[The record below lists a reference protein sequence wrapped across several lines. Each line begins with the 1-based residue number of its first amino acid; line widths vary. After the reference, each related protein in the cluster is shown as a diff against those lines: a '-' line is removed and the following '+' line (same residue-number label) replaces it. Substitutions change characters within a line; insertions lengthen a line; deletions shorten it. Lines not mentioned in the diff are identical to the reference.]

1 MTIPPPDSSPPY
13 LGLGHIPG
21 LDRVKVEKE
30 RKDMWRQIFKKYE
43 DLEQR
48 NELTGEV
55 SLEDIDSPETIHRI
69 DKESSRYNC
78 IKPSTILR
86 RYFME
91 HADEIDEIATIAGP
105 PASDE
110 EVLTDDSDDEE
121 LSISSSTDAL
131 SLVSE
136 DGKKV
141 HGAQSPIT
149 PPTSESSDENNV
161 DGTANSDEASNSD
174 NNDTM
179 IGYDDED
186 DVPLYNSMSGPDY
199 GRNSDR
205 DDQSLS
211 LSHEPCAKKPRLQPE
226 QPSNFTKQY
235 PYNKLGQGVEA
246 EGDDKIQVD
255 AAADKEE
262 KSKCLVCSKCHIT
275 TFYEALPSSPGFQC
289 DECLVGEHMEC
300 EVEECGQCKYVGE
313 VITLRRD
320 AEVFGRVE
328 KLTGRKISQV

>member
-1 MTIPPPDSSPPY
+1 MATPPLEFSPPY
-13 LGLGHIPG
+13 WGLGHIPG
-21 LDRVKVEKE
+21 LDRDKVEKE
-30 RKDMWRQIFKKYE
+30 RKDMWGQIFKKYE

-55 SLEDIDSPETIHRI
+55 SLEDIDNPETIHRI
-69 DKESSRYNC
+69 VKESSRYNC
-78 IKPSTILR
+78 IKPSTTLR

-149 PPTSESSDENNV
+149 PPTSESSDENHI
-161 DGTANSDEASNSD
+161 DGNANSHETSNSD
-174 NNDTM
+174 NNDTL
-179 IGYDDED
+179 IDYDDED
-186 DVPLYNSMSGPDY
+186 DVPLYNSISGPGY
-199 GRNSDR
+199 RSNPDR
-205 DDQSLS
+205 DDQSLG
-211 LSHEPCAKKPRLQPE
+211 LSQEPCAKKPRLQPE
-226 QPSNFTKQY
+226 EPSNTTEQS
-235 PYNKLGQGVEA
+235 PYNNLG
-246 EGDDKIQVD
+246 QVD

-262 KSKCLVCSKCHIT
+262 KPKCLVCSKCHIT

-328 KLTGRKISQV
+328 ILTGRRISQVSSY

>member
-1 MTIPPPDSSPPY
+1 MVTPPPDSSPPY
-13 LGLGHIPG
+13 SGLGHIPG
-21 LDRVKVEKE
+21 LDRDKVEKE
-30 RKDMWRQIFKKYE
+30 RKDMWGQIFKKYE

-48 NELTGEV
+48 NELSGEV
-55 SLEDIDSPETIHRI
+55 SLEDIDNPVTIHRI
-69 DKESSRYNC
+69 VKESSRYNC

-121 LSISSSTDAL
+121 LSISSSIVA
-131 SLVSE
+131 E

-141 HGAQSPIT
+141 HDAQSPIT
-149 PPTSESSDENNV
+149 PPTSESSDEYNV
-161 DGTANSDEASNSD
+161 DGNANSDDAYNSD
-174 NNDTM
+174 NNDTL

-186 DVPLYNSMSGPDY
+186 DVPLYNSMSGPGY
-199 GRNSDR
+199 RRSNSDR
-205 DDQSLS
+205 NDQSLS
-211 LSHEPCAKKPRLQPE
+211 LSQEPCAKKPRLQAEEP
-226 QPSNFTKQY
+226 PNFTKQS
-235 PYNKLGQGVEA
+235 PYNKLGQGVET

-262 KSKCLVCSKCHIT
+262 KPKCLVCSKCHIT

-328 KLTGRKISQV
+328 KLTRRKISQV

>member
-1 MTIPPPDSSPPY
+1 MVTPPPDSSPPY
-13 LGLGHIPG
+13 SGLGHIPG
-21 LDRVKVEKE
+21 LDRDKVEKE
-30 RKDMWRQIFKKYE
+30 RKDMWGQIFKKYE

-48 NELTGEV
+48 NELSGEV
-55 SLEDIDSPETIHRI
+55 SLEDIDNPVTIHRI
-69 DKESSRYNC
+69 VKESSRYNC

-121 LSISSSTDAL
+121 LSISSGT
-131 SLVSE
+131 VSE
-136 DGKKV
+136 DGKKLQ
-141 HGAQSPIT
+141 GAQSPIT

-161 DGTANSDEASNSD
+161 DGNANSDEASNSD

-199 GRNSDR
+199 RRNSDR

-328 KLTGRKISQV
+328 KLTRRKISQV

>member
-1 MTIPPPDSSPPY
+1 MGDS
-13 LGLGHIPG
+13 
-21 LDRVKVEKE
+21 
-30 RKDMWRQIFKKYE
+30 
-43 DLEQR
+43 EQR
-48 NELTGEV
+48 NELTWEV
-55 SLEDIDSPETIHRI
+55 SLEDIDNPETNHRI

-78 IKPSTILR
+78 SKPSTILR

-121 LSISSSTDAL
+121 LSISSSNDAL
-131 SLVSE
+131 SLVSK

-141 HGAQSPIT
+141 HGGQSPIT

-161 DGTANSDEASNSD
+161 GGKANSDEASNSD
-174 NNDTM
+174 DNDTL

-186 DVPLYNSMSGPDY
+186 DVPLYNSMSGPGY
-199 GRNSDR
+199 RSKSDR
-205 DDQSLS
+205 DDHSRSLS
-211 LSHEPCAKKPRLQPE
+211 QEPCAKKPRLQPE
-226 QPSNFTKQY
+226 EPPNITKQS
-235 PYNKLGQGVEA
+235 PYNNVGQGVET
-246 EGDDKIQVD
+246 EDDEKIQVD

-262 KSKCLVCSKCHIT
+262 KSKCLVCSKCYNT

-328 KLTGRKISQV
+328 KLTRRKISQV